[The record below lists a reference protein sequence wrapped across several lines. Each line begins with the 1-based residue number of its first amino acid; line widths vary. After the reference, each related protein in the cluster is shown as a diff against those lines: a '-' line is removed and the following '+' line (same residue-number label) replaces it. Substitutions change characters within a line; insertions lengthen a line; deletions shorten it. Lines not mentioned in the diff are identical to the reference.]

1 MVLYSDSLV
10 FLIFGA
16 IALFGF
22 YLIYEVLSLSCMGC
36 QSKNLKGS
44 TFCQN
49 CGNNVTI
56 QPNYY
61 PNIIFNRS
69 AIILS
74 FFIPPIALYF
84 WFYFKDIYPDKVK
97 NVNIIA
103 FIGFI
108 VILFNLINN
117 SYFDY
122 GYIFY

>member
-1 MVLYSDSLV
+1 
-10 FLIFGA
+10 
-16 IALFGF
+16 
-22 YLIYEVLSLSCMGC
+22 
-36 QSKNLKGS
+36 
-44 TFCQN
+44 
-49 CGNNVTI
+49 TI